1 MDNEIIMLIQ
11 FLSQKSYLTL
21 KEIEIGINITRR
33 QATYRIDK
41 LNALLKSARVPL
53 ITIGSSSAREIVIQ
67 EETRRAMIRMAEEVK
82 KGNQYYLNKKER
94 LIYMYLMLFIN
105 PDYLSLND
113 FIDSLGVSRSTVLL
127 DFKDL

>member
-105 PDYLSLND
+105 PDYL
-113 FIDSLGVSRSTVLL
+113 
-127 DFKDL
+127 